1 MHMAIGASLAIIT
14 LVFVGITVFSGLL
27 EMVFKAVYEVTS
39 FLLKANEKI
48 SRSKVY
54 AFEIIKPNPKNKI
67 ISHRKK

>member
-14 LVFVGITVFSGLL
+14 LVFVGITVFFGLL
-27 EMVFKAVYEVTS
+27 EMVFKTVYEVTS
-39 FLLKANEKI
+39 FLLKVNERI
-48 SRSKVY
+48 SGSKVY